1 MISTTQRE
9 RSDRCGVPAH
19 PKYSLREGDSLQLN
33 HHIAYK
39 TLRDITITAALQPI
53 YDCQNPQTIITNYCA
68 ITQQNRATFR

>member
-1 MISTTQRE
+1 MTAAHFGEGDLWLAPPRGSAAP
-9 RSDRCGVPAH
+9 GVVYQPH

-53 YDCQNPQTIITNYCA
+53 HNCRNPQKNY
-68 ITQQNRATFR
+68 N